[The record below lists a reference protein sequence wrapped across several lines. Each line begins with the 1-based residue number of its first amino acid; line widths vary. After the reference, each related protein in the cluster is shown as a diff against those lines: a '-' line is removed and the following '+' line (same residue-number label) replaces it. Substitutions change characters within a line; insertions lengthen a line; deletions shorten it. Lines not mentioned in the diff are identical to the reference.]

1 MVHLTLDRSYT
12 VHARSIDRSGSEL
25 TPSQYK
31 LVLRDAITCDDDK
44 YMVAT
49 LISAKVPSTFYQ
61 IDSRNNRLTVTFN
74 DSTHSIISKYL
85 DIGVVDPIGGKTTR
99 VEYKREVVATIQKGN
114 YDIESLLTEIAA
126 KLNAACT
133 SAHATETFRTF
144 MRSNTVADAEAVQD
158 IADSGVADDGKPYRD
173 IAPQFDWEYNKHLN
187 KVRLYRTDAGGKM
200 ALGKFDVKV
209 SGVKLGMCLGFNH
222 VSAQQIKMLGAVG
235 DNTTSTE
242 LSVHYRELPDS
253 TTEYNDFVFSRTVG
267 SPHAIYSVNC
277 VNMYASDDVYVHLSN
292 FPSNAFTTLAQAST
306 TVMAVIPM
314 YSGSGAESFHTPSNP
329 TSTNIGSMIV
339 SELDVKMTD
348 AMGQLI
354 DFNGVEHS
362 FQLLFECF
370 EKGTRSDRPSDPNYS
385 TVNIRNAFENIHRH
399 AAQRHAAPIATATR
413 VKIQKPH
420 ARA

>member
-1 MVHLTLDRSYT
+1 
-12 VHARSIDRSGSEL
+12 
-25 TPSQYK
+25 
-31 LVLRDAITCDDDK
+31 
-44 YMVAT
+44 
-49 LISAKVPSTFYQ
+49 
-61 IDSRNNRLTVTFN
+61 
-74 DSTHSIISKYL
+74 
-85 DIGVVDPIGGKTTR
+85 
-99 VEYKREVVATIQKGN
+99 
-114 YDIESLLTEIAA
+114 
-126 KLNAACT
+126 
-133 SAHATETFRTF
+133 

-173 IAPQFDWEYNKHLN
+173 TAPQFDWEYNKHLN

-200 ALGKFDVKV
+200 ALGKFDVKM

-348 AMGQLI
+348 AMGQQI

-362 FQLLFECF
+362 FQLLFEFF
-370 EKGTRSDRPSDPNYS
+370 EKGHTLQQTKRPELLHGEHPQR
-385 TVNIRNAFENIHRH
+385 IREHPPPRCPTSRCTHRH
-399 AAQRHAAPIATATR
+399 GHSRKNPKAARTCLITCIFFCWLAYNNHFSLLHSLCQSSYPNCSTP
-413 VKIQKPH
+413 VE
-420 ARA
+420 ARAWPSLLLVAPSRSFLRQEAPPTIPTTTI